1 MHDFDCALIVLTL
14 PEAVDF
20 CTRSSDEEDIDDDGN
35 DDDDDDDGVFAENN
49 EDVVVDSTML
59 CNPDDMLSEK
69 ENEDL
74 TSEEEQSDDDDCD
87 VDYGDKNEY
96 DKRQFHPRKQKRM
109 VCSIHTSLDEN
120 NYELIDMSKVEKE
133 EVVVVLEKKKKV
145 VTNSMTWTTEQ
156 PSQRVRQG
164 PQKIMKN
171 PAGAKSRIL

>member
-1 MHDFDCALIVLTL
+1 MLTP

-20 CTRSSDEEDIDDDGN
+20 CTRSSDEEDIDDN
-35 DDDDDDDGVFAENN
+35 DDDDDDDADDDDGVFAENN
-49 EDVVVDSTML
+49 EDVVVDSTMFG
-59 CNPDDMLSEK
+59 NPDDMLSEN
-69 ENEDL
+69 EIEDL
-74 TSEEEQSDDDDCD
+74 TSEEEQSDDDDDYD
-87 VDYGDKNEY
+87 VDNGDRNEY

-109 VCSIHTSLDEN
+109 VCNIHTSLDEK
-120 NYELIDMSKVEKE
+120 NYELIDLSKAEKE

-171 PAGAKSRIL
+171 PAGARNRIS